1 MARRETQ
8 ELRDLVDEEL
18 ETRLNEAKQELFNLR
33 FQLVTGQQE
42 NTARLRDMKRTVARI
57 ETILR
62 EREIAAAEAAV
73 AATATTSGSEA

>member
-1 MARRETQ
+1 MARREAQ
-8 ELRDLVDEEL
+8 DLREMVDEEL
-18 ETRLNEAKQELFNLR
+18 ETHLGEAKQELFNLR

-42 NTARLRDMKRTVARI
+42 NTARLRDIKRTVARI

-73 AATATTSGSEA
+73 GSGSAS